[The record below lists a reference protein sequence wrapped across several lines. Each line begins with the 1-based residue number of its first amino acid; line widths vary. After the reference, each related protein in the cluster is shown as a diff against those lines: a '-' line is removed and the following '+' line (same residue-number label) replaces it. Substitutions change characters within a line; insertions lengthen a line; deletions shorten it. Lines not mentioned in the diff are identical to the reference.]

1 MTKPQRK
8 RRRGNECIKPSFRKK
23 IDDVEKELAKQ
34 GIIDVEIVKNDS
46 KRDDGYDSELVVRA
60 DVTGNKAV
68 LVTSKFRLSV
78 PISEE

>member
-1 MTKPQRK
+1 MYKAEFS
-8 RRRGNECIKPSFRKK
+8 GKK

-60 DVTGNKAV
+60 DVTGNRAV

-78 PISEE
+78 PLSEE

>member
-1 MTKPQRK
+1 M
-8 RRRGNECIKPSFRKK
+8 FRAEFSGKK

-78 PISEE
+78 PLSEE

>member
-1 MTKPQRK
+1 MYKAEFS
-8 RRRGNECIKPSFRKK
+8 GKK
-23 IDDVEKELAKQ
+23 LDDVEKELAKQ

-46 KRDDGYDSELVVRA
+46 KRDDGYDSALVVRA

>member
-1 MTKPQRK
+1 MFKAEFS
-8 RRRGNECIKPSFRKK
+8 GKK
-23 IDDVEKELAKQ
+23 IDAVEQELAKQ

-78 PISEE
+78 PLSEE

>member
-1 MTKPQRK
+1 MCKAEFS
-8 RRRGNECIKPSFRKK
+8 GKK

>member
-1 MTKPQRK
+1 MYKAEFS
-8 RRRGNECIKPSFRKK
+8 GKK

-68 LVTSKFRLSV
+68 LVTSKFCLSV
-78 PISEE
+78 PLSEE

>member
-1 MTKPQRK
+1 MYK
-8 RRRGNECIKPSFRKK
+8 GEFSGKK

>member
-1 MTKPQRK
+1 MFKAEFS
-8 RRRGNECIKPSFRKK
+8 GKK
-23 IDDVEKELAKQ
+23 IDDVEKELEKQ

-78 PISEE
+78 PLSEE

>member
-1 MTKPQRK
+1 MYKTEFS
-8 RRRGNECIKPSFRKK
+8 GKK

-46 KRDDGYDSELVVRA
+46 KRDDGCDSELVVRA
-60 DVTGNKAV
+60 DITGNKAV

>member
-1 MTKPQRK
+1 MYKTEFS
-8 RRRGNECIKPSFRKK
+8 GKK

-46 KRDDGYDSELVVRA
+46 KRDDGYDSKLVVRA

>member
-1 MTKPQRK
+1 MYKAEFS
-8 RRRGNECIKPSFRKK
+8 GKK

-46 KRDDGYDSELVVRA
+46 KRDDGYDSELIVRA

-78 PISEE
+78 PHSEE

>member
-1 MTKPQRK
+1 MYKAEFS
-8 RRRGNECIKPSFRKK
+8 GKK

-34 GIIDVEIVKNDS
+34 GIIDVEIVRNDS

-78 PISEE
+78 PLSEE

>member
-1 MTKPQRK
+1 MYKAEFS
-8 RRRGNECIKPSFRKK
+8 GKK

-78 PISEE
+78 PLSEENLC

>member
-1 MTKPQRK
+1 MYKAEFS
-8 RRRGNECIKPSFRKK
+8 GKK

-46 KRDDGYDSELVVRA
+46 MRDDGYDSELVVRA

>member
-1 MTKPQRK
+1 MFKAEFS
-8 RRRGNECIKPSFRKK
+8 GKK

-78 PISEE
+78 PLLEE

>member
-1 MTKPQRK
+1 MYKAEFS
-8 RRRGNECIKPSFRKK
+8 GKK

-68 LVTSKFRLSV
+68 LVTSKLRLSV

>member
-1 MTKPQRK
+1 MFKAEFS
-8 RRRGNECIKPSFRKK
+8 GKK

-68 LVTSKFRLSV
+68 LDTSKFRLSV

>member
-1 MTKPQRK
+1 MFKAEFS
-8 RRRGNECIKPSFRKK
+8 GKK

-46 KRDDGYDSELVVRA
+46 KRDDGYDSELVIRA
-60 DVTGNKAV
+60 DVTENKAV

>member
-1 MTKPQRK
+1 MYKAEFS
-8 RRRGNECIKPSFRKK
+8 GKK
-23 IDDVEKELAKQ
+23 IDDVENELAKQ

-46 KRDDGYDSELVVRA
+46 KRDDGYDSELVVKA

>member
-1 MTKPQRK
+1 MYKAEFS
-8 RRRGNECIKPSFRKK
+8 GKK
-23 IDDVEKELAKQ
+23 IDDVEQELAKQ

-78 PISEE
+78 PLLEE

>member
-1 MTKPQRK
+1 MFKAEFS
-8 RRRGNECIKPSFRKK
+8 GKK

-68 LVTSKFRLSV
+68 LVTSKFRLFV
-78 PISEE
+78 PLSEE

>member
-1 MTKPQRK
+1 MYKAEFS
-8 RRRGNECIKPSFRKK
+8 GKK

-46 KRDDGYDSELVVRA
+46 KRDDGYDSELVVWA

-78 PISEE
+78 PLSEE

>member
-1 MTKPQRK
+1 MYKA
-8 RRRGNECIKPSFRKK
+8 EFSDKK

>member
-1 MTKPQRK
+1 MYKAEFS
-8 RRRGNECIKPSFRKK
+8 GKK

-78 PISEE
+78 PNSEE

>member
-1 MTKPQRK
+1 MYKAEFS
-8 RRRGNECIKPSFRKK
+8 GKK

-46 KRDDGYDSELVVRA
+46 KRDDGYDWELVVRA

-78 PISEE
+78 PLSEE

>member
-1 MTKPQRK
+1 MYKAEFS
-8 RRRGNECIKPSFRKK
+8 GKK

-60 DVTGNKAV
+60 DVTGNKVV

-78 PISEE
+78 PLSEE

>member
-1 MTKPQRK
+1 MYKAEFS
-8 RRRGNECIKPSFRKK
+8 GKK
-23 IDDVEKELAKQ
+23 IDDVEIELAKQ

-78 PISEE
+78 PLSEE

>member
-1 MTKPQRK
+1 MFKAEFS
-8 RRRGNECIKPSFRKK
+8 GKK
-23 IDDVEKELAKQ
+23 IDDVEKELAKH

-60 DVTGNKAV
+60 DVTENKAV

-78 PISEE
+78 PLSEE

>member
-1 MTKPQRK
+1 MYKTEFS
-8 RRRGNECIKPSFRKK
+8 GKK

-46 KRDDGYDSELVVRA
+46 KRNDGYDSELVVRA

>member
-1 MTKPQRK
+1 MYKAEFS
-8 RRRGNECIKPSFRKK
+8 GKK
-23 IDDVEKELAKQ
+23 IADVEKALAKQ

>member
-1 MTKPQRK
+1 MYKTEFS
-8 RRRGNECIKPSFRKK
+8 GKK

-34 GIIDVEIVKNDS
+34 EIIDVEIVKNDS

>member
-1 MTKPQRK
+1 MFKAEFS
-8 RRRGNECIKPSFRKK
+8 GKK

>member
-1 MTKPQRK
+1 MYKAEFS
-8 RRRGNECIKPSFRKK
+8 GKK

-78 PISEE
+78 PISQE

>member
-1 MTKPQRK
+1 MYKAEFS
-8 RRRGNECIKPSFRKK
+8 GKK
-23 IDDVEKELAKQ
+23 IDDVEKELVKQ

-78 PISEE
+78 PLSEE

>member
-1 MTKPQRK
+1 MYKAEFS
-8 RRRGNECIKPSFRKK
+8 GKK

-34 GIIDVEIVKNDS
+34 GIIDVEIVQNDS

>member
-1 MTKPQRK
+1 MYKAEFS
-8 RRRGNECIKPSFRKK
+8 GKK

-46 KRDDGYDSELVVRA
+46 NRDDGYDSELVVRA

>member
-1 MTKPQRK
+1 MYKAEFS
-8 RRRGNECIKPSFRKK
+8 GKK
-23 IDDVEKELAKQ
+23 IGDVEKELAKQ

>member
-1 MTKPQRK
+1 MYKAEFS
-8 RRRGNECIKPSFRKK
+8 GKK

-60 DVTGNKAV
+60 DVTGSKAV

-78 PISEE
+78 PLSEE

>member
-1 MTKPQRK
+1 VYKAEFY
-8 RRRGNECIKPSFRKK
+8 GKK